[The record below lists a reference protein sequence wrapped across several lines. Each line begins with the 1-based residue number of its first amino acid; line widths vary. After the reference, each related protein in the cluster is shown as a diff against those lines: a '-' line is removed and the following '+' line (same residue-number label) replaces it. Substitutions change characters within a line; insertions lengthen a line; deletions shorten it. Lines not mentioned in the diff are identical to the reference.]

1 VVAAVTAWLNGG
13 KALALDLEST
23 GTDVHTDRIVTA
35 CAAIVADGQAA
46 YERQWLVAVD
56 IDIPAEASAV
66 HGISTEHAR
75 EHGVPAAEAI
85 PEIATA
91 VRYAVHSRMPIIAFN
106 AAFDLSML
114 NAECIRHG
122 LGTLEEFCGRPIAP
136 VIDPL
141 CIDKHVDRF
150 RKGSRKLTDTCELL
164 GVVLEDAHTAA
175 ADAIAA
181 AEVARRLAERCD
193 LDAAALRALYTDRR
207 YPSEL
212 AQAFRALGRMT
223 VDQLHAAQVQW
234 YREQSEGLGDYWR
247 KKAHEAALR
256 AASAAERMASTDNP
270 AVREAADQERIAA
283 EMEVADLEAKIAGLS
298 FEWPLRTYREQGANP
313 S

>member
-1 VVAAVTAWLNGG
+1 VDIMTAWLNGG
-13 KALALDLEST
+13 KVLALDLETT
-23 GTDVHTDRIVTA
+23 GTAVFEDRIVTA

-91 VRYAVHSRMPIIAFN
+91 VRYAMHSRMPIIAFN

-122 LGTLEEFCGRPIAP
+122 LGTLEDFCGRPVAP

-150 RKGSRKLTDTCELL
+150 RRGSRKLTDTCELL

-207 YPSEL
+207 YPREL

-234 YREQSEGLGDYWR
+234 YREQSVSLGDYWR

-256 AASAAERMASTDNP
+256 AASAAERMSSADNP

-298 FEWPLRTYREQGANP
+298 FEWPLRTHREQGADQ

>member
-1 VVAAVTAWLNGG
+1 VDIMTAWLNGG
-13 KALALDLEST
+13 KVLALDLETT
-23 GTDVHTDRIVTA
+23 GTAVFEDRIVTA

-114 NAECIRHG
+114 NAECVRHG
-122 LGTLEEFCGRPIAP
+122 LGTLEEFCGRPVAP
-136 VIDPL
+136 AIDPL

-150 RKGSRKLTDTCELL
+150 RRGSRKLADTCELL

-181 AEVARRLAERCD
+181 AEVARRLADRCD
-193 LDAAALRALYTDRR
+193 LDPAALRAMYGDRR
-207 YPSEL
+207 YPNEL
-212 AQAFRALGRMT
+212 AQAFRALGRLT
-223 VDQLHAAQVQW
+223 ADQLHAAQVLW

-247 KKAHEAALR
+247 KKAHEARLR
-256 AASAAERMASTDNP
+256 AERAAARFEVADDP
-270 AVREAADQERIAA
+270 AARDEADQERMAA
-283 EMEVADLEAKIAGLS
+283 ESEVADLEAKIAGLS
-298 FEWPLRTYREQGANP
+298 FEWPIRQLPEGVSA
-313 S
+313 